1 MGVLEAI
8 AEGGGLVVMAVSQ
21 FETGS
26 SLLWGCQ
33 LQLVR
38 GALCLVCLGGA
49 NTVSEVSP
57 VSCRHARWCREPA
70 SAGQHRPGSVRGLDA
85 HLVHS

>member
-49 NTVSEVSP
+49 NTVSEVLP
-57 VSCRHARWCREPA
+57 VGCRHGRLCREFT
-70 SAGQHRPGSVRGLDA
+70 SAGQHRPGGI
-85 HLVHS
+85 

>member
-38 GALCLVCLGGA
+38 GALWLGGLG
-49 NTVSEVSP
+49 
-57 VSCRHARWCREPA
+57 
-70 SAGQHRPGSVRGLDA
+70 GQHCCEVL
-85 HLVHS
+85 LVDWQIEQAV

>member
-26 SLLWGCQ
+26 SLLWGLSAAARQ
-33 LQLVR
+33 RRPVP
-38 GALCLVCLGGA
+38 CLSWGGA
-49 NTVSEVSP
+49 NTVSEVLP
-57 VSCRHARWCREPA
+57 VGCRHDRLCREFT
-70 SAGQHRPGSVRGLDA
+70 SAGQHRPGGI
-85 HLVHS
+85 